1 MECSAEGVAV
11 EDVGGEALCGD
22 AVLVELGGEG
32 GEGGLGAGDEGDVE
46 ALVSE
51 DAGDSTVRGRGRR
64 R

>member
-1 MECSAEGVAV
+1 MECSAECVAV

-22 AVLVELGGEG
+22 AVLVELG